1 MSLSKN
7 LDHTTTAPF
16 QPRLNK
22 NQLSTLGTIL
32 GLTAG
37 IATVLG
43 TQQVVDQKIAGTVS
57 GIATVLLGY
66 VVQQPASERPT
77 TNEAE
82 EKNIDG

>member
-7 LDHTTTAPF
+7 LVRPTTTSF
-16 QPRLNK
+16 EPRLNK

-43 TQQVVDQKIAGTVS
+43 TQQVIDPKIAGTVS
-57 GIATVLLGY
+57 GIATVFLGY
-66 VVQQPASERPT
+66 VVQQPATERPT
-77 TNEAE
+77 TNEEE
-82 EKNIDG
+82 EKNIGG